1 MKLVS
6 VWGVIGVIE
15 VCFLL
20 QILSSLIGLLEH
32 DDLQK
37 FSFGGKQMIFFEILQ
52 LWAISMLKFQE
63 LNNFKE
69 QKLQN

>member
-15 VCFLL
+15 VCILL
-20 QILSSLIGLLEH
+20 QILSSLIGLLE